1 MPDGV
6 IAAFC
11 PEDWLLS
18 ETAGVADEALLSD
31 DWVVLVELVHPA
43 IMMPAIRIAEAISM
57 SVMLFFMEFTLVVRL
72 SPHGRNAGRRSPEGI
87 VPAVRETSLFLIGR
101 CPPAGPA
108 AVMPVRE
115 GFVIVFIFPVE
126 GRTFAFLFPTGISYI
141 HCMAGVMS

>member
-1 MPDGV
+1 VPDGV

-115 GFVIVFIFPVE
+115 GLSSFSYSPWKGEHSPFSSPLVSLIFTAWP
-126 GRTFAFLFPTGISYI
+126 G
-141 HCMAGVMS
+141 